1 MYKPSKYWWVPYV
14 WLVALPKK
22 TNKIQGHLKTPYFF
36 NSAGYR
42 AILKGPASVLAAVE
56 SFGSLQLPPTNPPSV
71 PSKEVIMMIP
81 AWAMGKTFG
90 NHGGLFV
97 CLLHLAKITLIYI
110 LMLWIWSWFIDV
122 YWCWLFLYN
131 ICFPTKSSIE
141 IKQRQLS
148 LGPRPEAHNSTEKWR
163 TANWSSSYSAAYL
176 RYADDRPSAKG
187 WRCGANG
194 DIWDFKYEL
203 WGCR

>member
-1 MYKPSKYWWVPYV
+1 MFGLLLYQ
-14 WLVALPKK
+14 KK

-97 CLLHLAKITLIYI
+97 CLLHLAKITLVYI
-110 LMLWIWSWFIDV
+110 LML
-122 YWCWLFLYN
+122 
-131 ICFPTKSSIE
+131 
-141 IKQRQLS
+141 
-148 LGPRPEAHNSTEKWR
+148 
-163 TANWSSSYSAAYL
+163 
-176 RYADDRPSAKG
+176 
-187 WRCGANG
+187 
-194 DIWDFKYEL
+194 
-203 WGCR
+203 